1 MQNTKKNRAKNH
13 HISLKVGKKLK
24 IFLFL
29 LLPSSGDS
37 GKCNCYKMG

>member
-1 MQNTKKNRAKNH
+1 MQNINKNRGKNH
-13 HISLKVGKKLK
+13 HISLKMKKELK
-24 IFLFL
+24 FFLFL